1 MNYLNIKTEIEAR
14 ACPIHNVRPV
24 AKLVNGRIALRCC
37 CDKFTSICM
46 SELDKKLINHKTL
59 FNIVDAW
66 ETERFSHGL
75 QVA

>member
-1 MNYLNIKTEIEAR
+1 MNYLNIKSEIEAK

-24 AKLVNGRIALRCC
+24 AKLVNGRISLRCC

-46 SELDKKLINHKTL
+46 AELDKKLINNKTL

-66 ETERFSHGL
+66 EAEHFNHGL
-75 QVA
+75 QIA

>member
-1 MNYLNIKTEIEAR
+1 MNYLNIKTEIEAK

-37 CDKFTSICM
+37 CDKFTSICIAD
-46 SELDKKLINHKTL
+46 LDKKMMNNKTR
-59 FNIVDAW
+59 FNIIDAW
-66 ETERFSHGL
+66 EAEHYSHGL